1 MGLIAPTPPPY
12 DPLAWDR
19 LPLPDKLRAVCRA
32 WAMQGYGTPTSVF
45 ILYGLKVA
53 AYVGGWMAF
62 CSLSPELGGPS
73 SIARWWAHPVAFE
86 KAIVWSLLF
95 EVLGLGCGSGPL
107 TGRYLPP
114 VGGFLYW
121 LRPGTTKL
129 SLVPSMPVL
138 GGHRRTW
145 LDVLSYA
152 GLVVAA
158 VLALLAPDPA
168 MAQWLPLM
176 VLVPLLGVLD
186 KTIFLAARAEHYWVT
201 IVCFVISPAPMAA
214 AMAVQ
219 LALWFFAGVSKLN
232 HHFPTV
238 VCVMTS
244 NSPLTGFAWFRKM
257 LYRSYPDDLNPST
270 FAVVAGHFGTALEL
284 AVPLVLLSG
293 QGGTVTIVGL
303 VLMVALHGFI
313 TSNVPMGVPI
323 EWNVMVVYGAFVLFW
338 AHPDLHL
345 LDVGLPAGAFLVTML
360 LVLPIVGNLV
370 PRAVSFLLSMRYYAG
385 NWPCSVWL
393 FRDESWTKLEA
404 LKKSAPW
411 VFDQLGV
418 VYDRATSVGLV
429 GKVIAFRAMHLHGR
443 SLATLVPRALVGAGD
458 FERFSW
464 LDGELVAGLALG
476 WNFGDGHLH
485 DEQLLAALQA
495 QCGFEPGEVRCVFI
509 ESQPLH
515 RQRLSYRIADAAAGE
530 VERGELSVA
539 TLRTLQ
545 PWQDGALG

>member
-12 DPLAWDR
+12 DPLEWDR
-19 LPLPDKLRAVCRA
+19 LPLPEKLQAVCRA
-32 WAMQGYGTPTSVF
+32 WALQGYGTPIGVF
-45 ILYGLKVA
+45 ALYGLKVG
-53 AYVGGWMAF
+53 AYVGGWLAF
-62 CSLSPELGGPS
+62 CSLSPALGGPS
-73 SIARWWAHPVAFE
+73 SIESWWANPIAFE

-129 SLVPSMPVL
+129 SLVPSLPGL

-145 LDVLSYA
+145 LDVVAYA
-152 GLVVAA
+152 GLLVAA
-158 VLALLAPDPA
+158 VLALVAPDPGV
-168 MAQWLPLM
+168 AQWLPLM
-176 VLVPLLGVLD
+176 ILVPLLGILD

-201 IVCFVISPAPMAA
+201 IVCFVISPAPLAA

-244 NSPLTGFAWFRKM
+244 NSPLTGFAWFRKL
-257 LYRSYPDDLNPST
+257 LYRRYPDDLNPST
-270 FAVVAGHFGTALEL
+270 LAVVAGHFGTALEL
-284 AVPLVLLSG
+284 AVPLVLISG
-293 QGGTVTIVGL
+293 EGGIVTVVGL

-345 LDVGLPAGAFLVTML
+345 LDVGLPTGAFLVVML
-360 LVLPIVGNLV
+360 LVLPILGNLV

-393 FRDESWTKLEA
+393 FREESWAKLEA
-404 LKKSAPW
+404 LTKSAPW
-411 VFDQLGV
+411 VYDQLGV
-418 VYDRATSVGLV
+418 VYDRSTSVGLV

-443 SLATLVPRALVGAGD
+443 ALASLVPRAVEGAGD
-458 FERFSW
+458 FERFTW

-485 DEQLLAALQA
+485 DEQLMRALQA

-515 RQRLSYRIADAAAGE
+515 RQRLQYRIADAASG
-530 VERGELSVA
+530 VLERGELEVSR
-539 TLRTLQ
+539 LRTLQ
-545 PWQDGALG
+545 PWNDGAL